1 MDDKAKAFK
10 AATKKTTKKQAI
22 SMKKPGAILPKAGPS
37 IKPKGFGP
45 SAKAPVFKKSPR
57 GR

>member
-1 MDDKAKAFK
+1 MDNKAKEFK
-10 AATKKTTKKQAI
+10 KAIKAGSKKQAI

-37 IKPKGFGP
+37 IKPKHKGA
-45 SAKAPVFKKSPR
+45 SAKAPMFKKSPR

>member
-10 AATKKTTKKQAI
+10 AATKANTKKQNI
-22 SMKKPGAILPKAGPS
+22 PMKKPGAILPKAGPS
-37 IKPKGFGP
+37 IKPKGKGA
-45 SAKAPVFKKSPR
+45 SARAPMFKKSPR